1 MINYKNLYAGAMVP
15 NEFKEKLKALCG
27 EYTQKLNEAC
37 PENIAKLWD
46 ECCQTVRFIKILFA
60 VKDDHVTVD
69 ELVSKGFAYKRRND
83 FGDLFY
89 ERQIN
94 GVNVT
99 CCIKSNPIAED
110 NASNVERIMKDIY
123 AGTMVLNEFK
133 EKLKA
138 LCSEYTQKRAEVCPE
153 NYASDLWDERSQNV
167 TSVWIQISAKENGV
181 TVDELVSEGFVCR
194 STDTGDYYEK
204 MIDGVEV
211 VCSVDREVPADN
223 ESLAK
228 EEKAKEITRIISSL
242 REKYSLDDIIDI
254 LKAARRK
261 ANTLM
266 YCKDCLDPEETDEP
280 PIDESD
286 LPF

>member
-1 MINYKNLYAGAMVP
+1 MINNKNLYAGAMVL

-46 ECCQTVRFIKILFA
+46 ECCQSVRFIKILF
-60 VKDDHVTVD
+60 VEEDNHVTLD
-69 ELVSKGFAYKRRND
+69 ELVSEGFVYKRRND
-83 FGDLFY
+83 FGDLF
-89 ERQIN
+89 EKQIN

-110 NASNVERIMKDIY
+110 NASNIERIMKDIY

-138 LCSEYTQKRAEVCPE
+138 LCGEYTRKRAEACPE
-153 NYASDLWDERSQNV
+153 NYASDLWDERSQNL
-167 TSVWIQISAKENGV
+167 TSVWIQFSAKENGI
-181 TVDELVSEGFVCR
+181 TIDELVSEGFVCR

-228 EEKAKEITRIISSL
+228 EEKAKEVDRIIASL
-242 REKYSLDDIIDI
+242 RKKYSLDDIIDI
-254 LKAARRK
+254 LRTARLK

-266 YCKDCLDPEETDEP
+266 YCKDCLAPEETDDP

>member
-1 MINYKNLYAGAMVP
+1 MINNKNLYAGAMVL

-69 ELVSKGFAYKRRND
+69 ELVSEGFAYKRTND
-83 FGDLFY
+83 FGDLY
-89 ERQIN
+89 EKQIN

-110 NASNVERIMKDIY
+110 NALNIGRVMKDIY

-138 LCSEYTQKRAEVCPE
+138 LSSKYTQKRAEVCPE
-153 NYASDLWDERSQNV
+153 NYASDLWDEKDQTVKCVR
-167 TSVWIQISAKENGV
+167 IQFSAKENGV
-181 TVDELVSEGFVCR
+181 TIDKLVSEGFVCR
-194 STDTGDYYEK
+194 STDTGDYYKK
-204 MIDGVEV
+204 MIDGIEV
-211 VCSVDREVPADN
+211 VCSVDRDAPADN
-223 ESLAK
+223 KSLTI
-228 EEKAKEITRIISSL
+228 EEKTKEVDRIIASL

-254 LKAARRK
+254 LRVARIK
-261 ANTLM
+261 VNTLM
-266 YCKDCLDPEETDEP
+266 YCKDCLDPKETDDTL
-280 PIDESD
+280 IDESD

>member
-1 MINYKNLYAGAMVP
+1 MINYKNLYAGAMVL

-37 PENIAKLWD
+37 PENIDELWD
-46 ECCQTVRFIKILFA
+46 ECGQTVRFIKILFVA
-60 VKDDHVTVD
+60 EYNHVTLD
-69 ELVSKGFAYKRRND
+69 ELVSEGFVYKRRNY

-94 GVNVT
+94 GVNVA
-99 CCIKSNPIAED
+99 CCIKNNSIAED
-110 NASNVERIMKDIY
+110 NASNIERVMKDIY

-138 LCSEYTQKRAEVCPE
+138 LCSEYTQKRAEACPE
-153 NYASDLWDERSQNV
+153 NYASDLWDEKDQTVKCVR
-167 TSVWIQISAKENGV
+167 IQFSAKENGV
-181 TVDELVSEGFVCR
+181 TIDELVSEGFVCR

-228 EEKAKEITRIISSL
+228 EEKAKEVNSIIASL
-242 REKYSLDDIIDI
+242 REKYSLEDIIGI
-254 LKAARRK
+254 LKAARLK
-261 ANTLM
+261 ANNLM
-266 YCKDCLDPEETDEP
+266 YCKDCLDSEETDNL

>member
-1 MINYKNLYAGAMVP
+1 MINNKNLYAGAMVL
-15 NEFKEKLKALCG
+15 NEFKKKLKALCG

-37 PENIAKLWD
+37 PENIAELWD
-46 ECCQTVRFIKILFA
+46 ECGQTVRFIKILFA
-60 VKDDHVTVD
+60 TEENHVTVD
-69 ELVSKGFAYKRRND
+69 ELVSEGFVYKRRND
-83 FGDLFY
+83 FGDLF
-89 ERQIN
+89 EKQIN

-110 NASNVERIMKDIY
+110 NALNIECIMKDIY

-138 LCSEYTQKRAEVCPE
+138 LCDEYTGKRAEACPE

-167 TSVWIQISAKENGV
+167 TSVWIQFSAKENGV
-181 TVDELVSEGFVCR
+181 TIDELVSEGFVCR

-211 VCSVDREVPADN
+211 VCSVDREVPTDN
-223 ESLAK
+223 ESLTK
-228 EEKAKEITRIISSL
+228 EEKAKEVDRIIASL

-266 YCKDCLDPEETDEP
+266 YCKDCLDP
-280 PIDESD
+280 
-286 LPF
+286 

>member
-1 MINYKNLYAGAMVP
+1 MINNKNLYAGAMVL
-15 NEFKEKLKALCG
+15 NEFKEKLKSLCG

-46 ECCQTVRFIKILFA
+46 ECCQSVRFIKILF
-60 VKDDHVTVD
+60 V
-69 ELVSKGFAYKRRND
+69 
-83 FGDLFY
+83 
-89 ERQIN
+89 
-94 GVNVT
+94 
-99 CCIKSNPIAED
+99 AED
-110 NASNVERIMKDIY
+110 NH
-123 AGTMVLNEFK
+123 
-133 EKLKA
+133 
-138 LCSEYTQKRAEVCPE
+138 
-153 NYASDLWDERSQNV
+153 V
-167 TSVWIQISAKENGV
+167 TL
-181 TVDELVSEGFVCR
+181 DELVSEGFVCR

-228 EEKAKEITRIISSL
+228 EEKAKEVNNIIASL

-266 YCKDCLDPEETDEP
+266 YCKDCLDPKETDDP
-280 PIDESD
+280 LIDESD

>member
-1 MINYKNLYAGAMVP
+1 MINNKNLYAGAMVL
-15 NEFKEKLKALCG
+15 NEFKKKLKAICG

-46 ECCQTVRFIKILFA
+46 ECGQAVRFIKILFA
-60 VKDDHVTVD
+60 AEDKYITVD
-69 ELVSKGFAYKRRND
+69 ELISEGFVYKRRND
-83 FGDLFY
+83 FGDLY
-89 ERQIN
+89 EKQIN

-99 CCIKSNPIAED
+99 CCIKSNPITED
-110 NASNVERIMKDIY
+110 NASNIECIMKDIY

-153 NYASDLWDERSQNV
+153 NYASDLWDEKDQTVKCVR
-167 TSVWIQISAKENGV
+167 IQFSAKENGV
-181 TVDELVSEGFVCR
+181 TIDELVSEGFVCR

-204 MIDGVEV
+204 MIDGIEV

-223 ESLAK
+223 ESLTK
-228 EEKAKEITRIISSL
+228 EEKAKEVDRIIASL

-266 YCKDCLDPEETDEP
+266 YCKDCLDPEETDDP
-280 PIDESD
+280 LIDESD

>member
-1 MINYKNLYAGAMVP
+1 MINYKNLYACAMVL
-15 NEFKEKLKALCG
+15 NEFKKKLKALCG

-37 PENIAKLWD
+37 PENIAELWD
-46 ECCQTVRFIKILFA
+46 ECGQTVRFIKILFA
-60 VKDDHVTVD
+60 TEENHVTVD
-69 ELVSKGFAYKRRND
+69 ELVSEGFVYKRRND
-83 FGDLFY
+83 FGDLF
-89 ERQIN
+89 EKQIN

-110 NASNVERIMKDIY
+110 NALNIECIMKDIY

-133 EKLKA
+133 EKLKV
-138 LCSEYTQKRAEVCPE
+138 LCDEYTGKRAEACPE

-167 TSVWIQISAKENGV
+167 TSVWIQFSAKENGV
-181 TVDELVSEGFVCR
+181 TIDELVSEGFVCR

-228 EEKAKEITRIISSL
+228 EVNNIIASL
-242 REKYSLDDIIDI
+242 REKYSLEDIIDI
-254 LKAARRK
+254 LKAARLK
-261 ANTLM
+261 ANNLM
-266 YCKDCLDPEETDEP
+266 YCKDCLDSEETD
-280 PIDESD
+280 
-286 LPF
+286 L

>member
-1 MINYKNLYAGAMVP
+1 MINYKNLYAGAMVL
-15 NEFKEKLKALCG
+15 NEFKDKLKALCG

-37 PENIAKLWD
+37 PENIAELWD
-46 ECCQTVRFIKILFA
+46 ECCQSVRFIKILFA
-60 VKDDHVTVD
+60 AEDNHVTLD
-69 ELVSKGFAYKRRND
+69 ELVFEGFVYKRRND
-83 FGDLFY
+83 FGFLF
-89 ERQIN
+89 EKQIN

-110 NASNVERIMKDIY
+110 NASNIECIMKDIY

-133 EKLKA
+133 EKLKV
-138 LCSEYTQKRAEVCPE
+138 LCGEYTWKRAEACPE

-167 TSVWIQISAKENGV
+167 TSVWIQFSAKENGV
-181 TVDELVSEGFVCR
+181 TIDELVSEGFVCR

-228 EEKAKEITRIISSL
+228 EEKAKEVNNIIASL

-266 YCKDCLDPEETDEP
+266 YCKDCLDPKETDDP
-280 PIDESD
+280 LIDESD

>member
-1 MINYKNLYAGAMVP
+1 MINYKNLYAGAMVL

-69 ELVSKGFAYKRRND
+69 ELVSEGFVYKRTND
-83 FGDLFY
+83 FGNLY
-89 ERQIN
+89 EKQIN

-138 LCSEYTQKRAEVCPE
+138 LCDEYTQKRAEACPE

-167 TSVWIQISAKENGV
+167 TSVWIQFSAKENGV
-181 TVDELVSEGFVCR
+181 TIGELVSEGFVCR
-194 STDTGDYYEK
+194 STDTGDYYKK

-228 EEKAKEITRIISSL
+228 EEKAKEVDRIIASL
-242 REKYSLDDIIDI
+242 RGKYSLEDIKCI
-254 LKAARRK
+254 LKDARIK
-261 ANTLM
+261 VITLIN
-266 YCKDCLDPEETDEP
+266 YGDYLPEETDDP